1 MSSANVPF
9 VYWIRTLIREKNALN
24 TGKMAK
30 GMRRGIGK
38 LLDSGVTTVGDHIS
52 FDGDWKTIVDS
63 PLKGILFGEVLGV
76 LPEVCNDIYST
87 LRQIKQDIQ
96 TYGHTDIQTSRL
108 SFHITPHS
116 VHAVHPQTLEGIA
129 RGETGPF
136 SIHLAESREEDD
148 YFRKEAGPFIDLI
161 TERGIPPPHGR
172 TTTIDFLLKMG
183 FPLSEL
189 IAIHGNYFT
198 EDELKLLSKS
208 DASLVH
214 CPGSHAYFGHRPFPL
229 RAHLDRG
236 LNVAIGTDSIA
247 SNTDLDFLLELK
259 RIREKHPAV
268 SPSEIIK
275 MATLNGAKALRMEKE
290 IGSLLPGKSA
300 DIAGFPLKRGL
311 SPEESVLAATHA
323 SFLMIDG
330 ARIQ

>member
-1 MSSANVPF
+1 MLLVAPHVLPIEGATYSPGAIRVDGNRIVEIGDPSSLRSAAHGEEILELDRIVITPGFVNAHCHLELTALGPLTLAVSSSNVPF
-9 VYWIRTLIREKNALN
+9 VDWIRTLIREKNALN

-189 IAIHGNYFT
+189 IAIH
-198 EDELKLLSKS
+198 
-208 DASLVH
+208 
-214 CPGSHAYFGHRPFPL
+214 
-229 RAHLDRG
+229 
-236 LNVAIGTDSIA
+236 
-247 SNTDLDFLLELK
+247 
-259 RIREKHPAV
+259 
-268 SPSEIIK
+268 
-275 MATLNGAKALRMEKE
+275 
-290 IGSLLPGKSA
+290 
-300 DIAGFPLKRGL
+300 
-311 SPEESVLAATHA
+311 
-323 SFLMIDG
+323 
-330 ARIQ
+330 